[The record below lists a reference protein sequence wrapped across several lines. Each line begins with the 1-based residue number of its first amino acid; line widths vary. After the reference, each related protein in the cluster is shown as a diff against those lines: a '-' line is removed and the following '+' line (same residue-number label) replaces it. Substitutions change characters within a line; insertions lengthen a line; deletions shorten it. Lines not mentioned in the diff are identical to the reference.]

1 MRVSVPLA
9 VVALG
14 AVLLGCVPTGDG
26 KPRPSDTPKPA
37 AVAVDEVRAD
47 VLAAAV
53 KEQRDRVVVVDF
65 WATWC
70 GPCVKNF
77 PHLVELHD
85 KYADK
90 GLVCISA
97 SMDKQGAPDGY
108 SRDKVLDFLRG
119 RKAAFPNFILADP
132 DADEAKLAAA
142 FGKSPIIPYVVVFD
156 KGGRRVWDNEN
167 PPTKDAELA
176 AKVEAV
182 VREQLAR

>member
-1 MRVSVPLA
+1 MRVVVPLA
-9 VVALG
+9 VVALA
-14 AVLLGCVPTGDG
+14 AVLLGCVPTGEAS
-26 KPRPSDTPKPA
+26 KPRPA
-37 AVAVDEVRAD
+37 AAGPGVTVDEVRAD
-47 VLAAAV
+47 VLATAV
-53 KEQRDRVVVVDF
+53 KEQRDKVVVVDF

-77 PHLVELHD
+77 PHLVELHE

-97 SMDKQGAPDGY
+97 SMDKQGNPDGY
-108 SRDKVLDFLRG
+108 GRDKVLAFLKDK
-119 RKAAFPNFILADP
+119 KAAFPNFILADP

-182 VREQLAR
+182 VTAQLAR